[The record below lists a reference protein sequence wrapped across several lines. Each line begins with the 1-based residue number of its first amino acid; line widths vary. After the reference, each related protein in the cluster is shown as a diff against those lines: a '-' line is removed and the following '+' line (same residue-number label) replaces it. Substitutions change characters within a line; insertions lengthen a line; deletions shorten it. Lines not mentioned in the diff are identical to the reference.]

1 MIFYNSLY
9 KIITSE
15 KTGTGHA
22 MTLEMEHTH
31 PLFKGHFP
39 GSPVLPGVVLLQII
53 RECVENS
60 FSKAIFLEY
69 KDIQQC
75 KFPMPI
81 VMENNRNIRL
91 DFSIQGDDASLFR
104 LNATV
109 KDEQTVFAVLKAGLA
124 VSF

>member
-1 MIFYNSLY
+1 MIFQNSLY
-9 KIITSE
+9 KIHSTVQSD
-15 KTGTGHA
+15 A
-22 MTLEMEHTH
+22 SYSMTLELEHTH

-53 RECVENS
+53 RECAETVTAATVA
-60 FSKAIFLEY
+60 FDYQAIL
-69 KDIQQC
+69 QC

-81 VMENNRNIRL
+81 AMSENRTIQL
-91 DFSIQGDDASLFR
+91 DFTLQPLEAPLFR